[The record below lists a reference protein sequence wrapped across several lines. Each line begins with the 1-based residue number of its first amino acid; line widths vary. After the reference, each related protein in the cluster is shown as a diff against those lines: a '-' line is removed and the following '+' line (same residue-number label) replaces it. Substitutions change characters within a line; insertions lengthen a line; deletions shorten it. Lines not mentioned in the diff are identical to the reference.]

1 MDPTF
6 EIFDGLFKSLF
17 KKNKKNKFQMFSFS
31 KNIIPGWRVAH
42 YIIQLL
48 YSVIV
53 SPIQGERSPR
63 NQELDGVQIY
73 TF

>member
-6 EIFDGLFKSLF
+6 EIFDGLFLEF
-17 KKNKKNKFQMFSFS
+17 VLKKKKKKKFQMFSFS
-31 KNIIPGWRVAH
+31 KNITPGWRVAH

-53 SPIQGERSPR
+53 SPIQGERSPP
-63 NQELDGVQIY
+63 
-73 TF
+73 